1 MHPSVWCEIFAACV
15 LGLGLGLGLGLSWA
29 WAWVGL
35 VTAMSS
41 DDLTGADCVIVRWN
55 RERFESEE
63 ELCHQLE
70 VISESR

>member
-1 MHPSVWCEIFAACV
+1 MKVGDLVRPAKHTEGWEDPWT
-15 LGLGLGLGLGLSWA
+15 
-29 WAWVGL
+29 WVGL

-63 ELCHQLE
+63 EYCHQME
-70 VISESR
+70 VINESR